1 MQKVKIQII
10 KIGIQHHDVLFKKLE
25 NYNSRLFQISIKQVS
40 RPNCDFG
47 WGFNF
52 NSLTD
57 ILQNSFDND
66 IYDLC
71 IGFIDTEIEN
81 NYFSKRL
88 SEKNDIYVVSFFEI
102 DKILSSNNINL
113 FNFMLLTIYRCL
125 TRFKFNRK
133 PSSHHET
140 KGCLFDMCGMKE
152 DIIYSASAPIICQ
165 NCQTIIL
172 EQHSNKQ
179 FLNDLKDELYK
190 IKKGTYYR
198 IKDFIETNPWLS
210 LIISIFISI
219 TINILSNYFYEN
231 IKKLYNF

>member
-1 MQKVKIQII
+1 MKKVKIQII

-25 NYNSRLFQISIKQVS
+25 NYTSKLFQVSIKQVS

-52 NSLTD
+52 NSLTY
-57 ILQNSFDND
+57 ILQNAFDKD
-66 IYDLC
+66 VYDLC

-88 SEKNDIYVVSFFEI
+88 SEKNNIYVVSFFEI
-102 DKILSSNNINL
+102 DKILSSNNIDL

-133 PSSHHET
+133 PNSHHET

-152 DIIYSASAPIICQ
+152 DIIYSCVNPILC
-165 NCQTIIL
+165 NECKSSL
-172 EQHSNKQ
+172 NEQKQ
-179 FLNDLKDELYK
+179 FLDILISELPK
-190 IKKGTYYR
+190 IKKSIYYK
-198 IKDFIETNPWLS
+198 IKDFIELHPWPSLFIGSFFTVILNIISS
-210 LIISIFISI
+210 LIYEFIFQ
-219 TINILSNYFYEN
+219 
-231 IKKLYNF
+231 